1 MQKGDSAKLKLLLA
15 GISARL
21 TKNRDFFVQADCTLV
36 SGKKKFD
43 AKLSRADEDYTL
55 HFQGSDRRV
64 DAAEFCAFFAEQAE
78 KYDESVLTYTER
90 STVVTLSVTARGV
103 QMKQAEREA
112 TAEEKAAAA
121 NPLLDSGRQ
130 YLIRVDQAAALL
142 REIGIL
148 TADGKLKNDMI
159 RKYNQID
166 HYVELVAPMFE
177 QDDSDEIVLLDCACG
192 KSYLSFVMNYY
203 IHEVLHRRCRVIGVD
218 IKEHV
223 IDESRA
229 MAKRLGYHNMTF
241 ICADLRTYQPPKNVT
256 AVISLHACDIATDL
270 ALGTAIRAKAKYIA
284 CVPCCHKELLDQY
297 TMPGLEPL
305 TKFGVF
311 KARFNDVLTDSMA
324 RAINETNRRRAIQE
338 AYNQQHGITPQ
349 SVQNAVRALI
359 EITDKAE
366 ADPRSRAMDEDER
379 AMLMQQ
385 LEDQMLDAAN
395 SLDFEKAAKLRD
407 QLFELKGKA
416 PVDKPQPT
424 RRKRRV
430 KR

>member
-1 MQKGDSAKLKLLLA
+1 MQKGDAAKLKLLLS

-21 TKNRDFFVQADCTLV
+21 TKNRDFFVQADCTFT

-43 AKLSRADEDYTL
+43 ARLTRTEQGYQL
-55 HFQGSDRRV
+55 RFQGSAREV
-64 DAAEFCAFFAEQAE
+64 DADGFCAFFAEQAE
-78 KYDESVLTYTER
+78 KFDESVLAYTER
-90 STVVTLSVTARGV
+90 SAVVTLSVTARGV

-148 TADGKLKNDMI
+148 TAEGKLKNDMI

-177 QDDSDEIVLLDCACG
+177 QDDSEEIVLLDCACG

-203 IHEVLHRRCRVIGVD
+203 LHEVLHRRCRVIGVD
-218 IKEHV
+218 INEHV

-229 MAKRLGYHNMTF
+229 MAKRLGYHNMVF
-241 ICADLRTYQPPKNVT
+241 QCADLRTYQPPKNVT

-270 ALGTAIRAKAKYIA
+270 ALATAIRARAKYIA

-297 TMPGLEPL
+297 TIPGLEPL
-305 TKFGVF
+305 TRFGVF
-311 KARFNDVLTDSMA
+311 KARFNDVLTDSMRALKLEAEGYKVSVVEYISPLDTPKNLLIRAVRTGQENA
-324 RAINETNRRRAIQE
+324 RARQE
-338 AYNQQHGITPQ
+338 YD
-349 SVQNAVRALI
+349 AVRRVVGTTSELDRRCM
-359 EITDKAE
+359 EMENEFFITD
-366 ADPRSRAMDEDER
+366 ED
-379 AMLMQQ
+379 LLQ
-385 LEDQMLDAAN
+385 
-395 SLDFEKAAKLRD
+395 
-407 QLFELKGKA
+407 
-416 PVDKPQPT
+416 
-424 RRKRRV
+424 
-430 KR
+430 

>member
-311 KARFNDVLTDSMA
+311 KARFNDVLTDSM
-324 RAINETNRRRAIQE
+324 RALKLEAEGYKVSVVEYISPLDTPKNLLIRATRTGKVNHRAKAE
-338 AYNQQHGITPQ
+338 YD
-349 SVQNAVRALI
+349 AVRRTLGTTS
-359 EITDKAE
+359 ELDLRCAE
-366 ADPRSRAMDEDER
+366 LDNEFFVTDED
-379 AMLMQQ
+379 LM
-385 LEDQMLDAAN
+385 
-395 SLDFEKAAKLRD
+395 
-407 QLFELKGKA
+407 G
-416 PVDKPQPT
+416 
-424 RRKRRV
+424 
-430 KR
+430 